1 MMGSGKTTIGKL
13 LAEKLN
19 VNFEDLDEMI
29 TVEYGLSINEIFSK
43 YGETT
48 FRSAESNALISS
60 TGNVISCGGGII
72 LDKKN
77 RDYINKGL
85 SFFLNVKLAELEKR
99 LKYQNS
105 RPLLDNDNL
114 KKTLYSIWEKREKIY
129 LQTANHSINVDS
141 QSPNEIVQ
149 TILGYI
155 K

>member
-1 MMGSGKTTIGKL
+1 MGAGKTTIGKL

-19 VNFEDLDEMI
+19 VNFEDLDKKI
-29 TVEYGLSINEIFSK
+29 IAEYGLSINEIFSK

-77 RDYINKGL
+77 RDYINEGL
-85 SFFLNVKLAELEKR
+85 SFFLNVDLAELEKR

-105 RPLLDNDNL
+105 RPLLDSDNL
-114 KKTLYSIWEKREKIY
+114 NKTLNSIWKEREKMYI
-129 LQTANHSINVDS
+129 QTANHVININS

-149 TILGYI
+149 AILGYI

>member
-1 MMGSGKTTIGKL
+1 MGAGKTTIGKL

-29 TVEYGLSINEIFSK
+29 IVEYGLSINQIFSK

-60 TGNVISCGGGII
+60 RGNVISCGGGII

-77 RDYINKGL
+77 RDYINEGL
-85 SFFLNVKLAELEKR
+85 SFFLNVDLAELEKR

-105 RPLLDNDNL
+105 RPLLDSDNL
-114 KKTLYSIWEKREKIY
+114 NKTLNSIWKEREKMYI
-129 LQTANHSINVDS
+129 QTANHVININS

-149 TILGYI
+149 AILGYI

>member
-1 MMGSGKTTIGKL
+1 MGAGKTTIGKL

-19 VNFEDLDEMI
+19 VNFEDLDEKI
-29 TVEYGLSINEIFSK
+29 IAEYGLSINEIFSK

-77 RDYINKGL
+77 RDYIKEGL
-85 SFFLNVKLAELEKR
+85 SFFLNVNLAELEKR

-105 RPLLDNDNL
+105 RPLLDSDNL
-114 KKTLYSIWEKREKIY
+114 NKTLNSIWKEREKMYI
-129 LQTANHSINVDS
+129 QTANHVININS

-149 TILGYI
+149 AILGYI

>member
-1 MMGSGKTTIGKL
+1 MGAGKTTIGKL

-19 VNFEDLDEMI
+19 VNFEDLDEKI
-29 TVEYGLSINEIFSK
+29 IAEYGLSINEIFSK

-77 RDYINKGL
+77 RDYIKEGL
-85 SFFLNVKLAELEKR
+85 SFFLNVNLAELEKR

-105 RPLLDNDNL
+105 RPLLDSYNL
-114 KKTLYSIWEKREKIY
+114 KKTLNSIWKEREKMYI
-129 LQTANHSINVDS
+129 QTANHVININS

-149 TILGYI
+149 AILGYI

>member
-1 MMGSGKTTIGKL
+1 MGAGKTTIGKL

-19 VNFEDLDEMI
+19 VNFEDLDEKI
-29 TVEYGLSINEIFSK
+29 IAEYGLSINEIFSK

-77 RDYINKGL
+77 RDYINEGL
-85 SFFLNVKLAELEKR
+85 SFFLNVDLAELEKR

-105 RPLLDNDNL
+105 RPLLDSDNL
-114 KKTLYSIWEKREKIY
+114 NKTLNSIWKEREKMYI
-129 LQTANHSINVDS
+129 QTANHVININS

-149 TILGYI
+149 AILGYI

>member
-1 MMGSGKTTIGKL
+1 MGSGKTTICKL

-77 RDYINKGL
+77 RDYICL
-85 SFFLNVKLAELEKR
+85 LYTSPSPRDVEE
-99 LKYQNS
+99 S
-105 RPLLDNDNL
+105 RMAA
-114 KKTLYSIWEKREKIY
+114 S
-129 LQTANHSINVDS
+129 A
-141 QSPNEIVQ
+141 
-149 TILGYI
+149 
-155 K
+155 

>member
-1 MMGSGKTTIGKL
+1 MMGAGKTTIGKL

-19 VNFEDLDEMI
+19 VNFEDLDEII
-29 TVEYGLSINEIFSK
+29 TVEYGLSINELFSK
-43 YGETT
+43 YGETA
-48 FRSAESNALISS
+48 FRNAESNALLSS
-60 TGNVISCGGGII
+60 MGNVISCGGGII

-77 RDYINKGL
+77 RDYIKKGV
-85 SFFLNVKLAELEKR
+85 SFFLNVNLAELEKR

-105 RPLLDNDNL
+105 RPLLDRDNL
-114 KKTLYSIWEKREKIY
+114 KKTLNSIWEKREKMYI
-129 LQTANHSINVDS
+129 QTANHVININN